1 MNLEKVAAD
10 LAKKAVA
17 SRNFGGVVKAGEYAD
32 WAAEYKELAQE
43 HYNELK
49 SEKTASGSDILKALS
64 EGYSSLDPTS
74 RSALAGA
81 GLGVGAGALSGLA
94 GNLFSGNKKKHYL
107 SDMLGYGLLGGGI
120 GAGSGAL
127 YSLATGNDALGDL
140 KNLIGYGSKPE
151 HSGGVDAGKALADGV
166 ANAKVKAPAPAAAAG
181 ASNAP
186 TAPLSVPGTTAAGPV
201 SLNPE
206 FVPETAGKTL
216 KELKDFIDAQGIS
229 ASNTTDTA
237 NAASQIPIDALV
249 GAGIGAG
256 GSAALAKTHATLG
269 GPPDPKFDGF
279 KGREGLNDS
288 LKTKFDSD
296 IAADPNLANRP
307 ETLIEKFTDR
317 LGRAASNGDAQT
329 RRANVA
335 AELGIILD
343 GDGHFKG
350 VTGDSIIN
358 KMTSGAPAYQRSVA
372 RDLLEQPNAAHLQEK
387 FRELAKPSLGVLDVV
402 GLNGRDF
409 RSGAIRT
416 PQIHELERSP
426 AQLEHEARTKG
437 LGGLAYHGKAPA
449 HAGVG
454 GALIGGGYGVYEF
467 LRDWVSKPGRT
478 PEENGVALT
487 AAVDEMLKTKDLP
500 PETIQALNATKQRHG
515 GGITTDDMQI
525 LLGKMQKSMPQK

>member
-32 WAAEYKELAQE
+32 WATEYKELAQE
-43 HYNELK
+43 HYSELK
-49 SEKTASGSDILKALS
+49 SEKRASGSDILKALS

-140 KNLIGYGSKPE
+140 KNLVGYGSKPE
-151 HSGGVDAGKALADGV
+151 HSGGVDAGKALAGTV
-166 ANAKVKAPAPAAAAG
+166 ANAKVNAPAPAAAG
-181 ASNAP
+181 ASNSP
-186 TAPLSVPGTTAAGPV
+186 SAPLSVPGMTEAGPV

-216 KELKDFIDAQGIS
+216 KELNDFINAQGIS
-229 ASNTTDTA
+229 ASNTKDTA
-237 NAASQIPIDALV
+237 NAASQIPIDALY
-249 GAGIGAG
+249 GAGIGAA
-256 GSAALAKTHATLG
+256 GSAALAKAHATLD
-269 GPPDPKFDGF
+269 GPANPEF
-279 KGREGLNDS
+279 KGIEGRVGLNNS
-288 LKTKFDSD
+288 LKTQFAPE
-296 IAADPNLANRP
+296 IAADPSLAYKP
-307 ETLIEKFTDR
+307 EALIEKFTDR
-317 LGRAASNGDAQT
+317 LGRVASNGDDET
-329 RRANVA
+329 RRKNVA
-335 AELGIILD
+335 NELGIILD

-350 VTGDSIIN
+350 VTGGSIIN
-358 KMTSGAPAYQRSVA
+358 KMTPGAQAYRNSVA
-372 RDLLEQPNAAHLQEK
+372 RDLIDQPDAAHLQEK
-387 FRELAKPSLGVLDVV
+387 FREYAKPSLGVFDVV
-402 GLNGRDF
+402 GLNGRDY
-409 RSGAIRT
+409 RAGAIRT
-416 PQIHELERSP
+416 PRIHEEERSP
-426 AQLEHEARTKG
+426 AQREHAERTRG
-437 LGGLAYHGKAPA
+437 LRGAAYHGKTPL

-454 GALIGGGYGVYEF
+454 GTIIGGGYGAYEF
-467 LRDWVSKPGRT
+467 LRDWLSKPGRT

-487 AAVDEMLKTKDLP
+487 TAVDDMLKTKDLP
-500 PETIQALNATKQRHG
+500 TETIQALNATKQRYG
-515 GGITTDDMQI
+515 GGISTDDMRI